1 MFLRFV
7 HIIKHPDPLIG
18 LDIQLYDNDTFYLSI
33 LQNMN
38 IGSFQYFQKMFQI
51 IIANTD
57 SIYYEPDMVLLFY
70 AYNSLYKVVTTI
82 ILILHRRKRRY

>member
-1 MFLRFV
+1 
-7 HIIKHPDPLIG
+7 
-18 LDIQLYDNDTFYLSI
+18 
-33 LQNMN
+33 MN

-57 SIYYEPDMVLLFY
+57 SIYYEPDTVLLFY

-82 ILILHRRKRRY
+82 ILILHRRKRKY